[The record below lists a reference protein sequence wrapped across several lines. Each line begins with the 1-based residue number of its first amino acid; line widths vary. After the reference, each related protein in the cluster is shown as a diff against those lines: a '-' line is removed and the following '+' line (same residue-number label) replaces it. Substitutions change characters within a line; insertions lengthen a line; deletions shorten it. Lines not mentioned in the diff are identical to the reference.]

1 MRGREFT
8 ESEVQSDARVAVV
21 NEPFASEFGS
31 TADTVGRQA
40 TTGNNPSW
48 RIIGVVKG
56 MDSMADEPNAPQI
69 FVPAQL
75 PGGFFSTF
83 AARVDGRAED
93 RFAMIRDAIQSV
105 DPQVPVFGV
114 KTMEQ
119 RLGADQQSQNSVAHE
134 YRVPSGSDDVVRV
147 FYLTHIETPQ
157 SLWEIATAI
166 RTVTDLQQVFTCNA
180 TKALTL
186 HATADRIALAAK
198 QISLTLGGPHLI
210 AYSGIGTLSRTW
222 STGGKR

>member
-1 MRGREFT
+1 MITEPGFKVQLFVGHYTSQASQREFHGRSGIPRLFPNHEWTHLRGREFT

-56 MDSMADEPNAPQI
+56 MDSMADEPNAPQV

-119 RLGADQQSQNSVAHE
+119 RLGADPEPKFGRA
-134 YRVPSGSDDVVRV
+134 
-147 FYLTHIETPQ
+147 
-157 SLWEIATAI
+157 
-166 RTVTDLQQVFTCNA
+166 
-180 TKALTL
+180 
-186 HATADRIALAAK
+186 RIPGAK
-198 QISLTLGGPHLI
+198 WQ
-210 AYSGIGTLSRTW
+210 R
-222 STGGKR
+222 